1 MSAVQYVGL
10 DVHQASTSYAVQD
23 GEGRCV
29 EEGVLATDSSRLA
42 GWVGGLG
49 PGVQL
54 TFEEGPYA
62 DWLYELLEPLVA
74 RLVVA
79 NARRH
84 LGTGEGKSD
93 RLDARDLAERL
104 RGGFLVP
111 VYHDRSRL
119 RDLQHLVDG
128 YRTLVQDSVR
138 LQNRQSALARSRG
151 LSVDAV
157 LSGDASLGST
167 GTKQR
172 FAWLTDELAQI
183 TVLRETAYKAVVQAS
198 RRSAACRLLATVPG
212 FGPIRSA
219 IVVAKVRTP
228 HRFRT
233 RRQLWKYAGLAVV
246 THSSS
251 DYVAGPRGLERRRW
265 QATRGLNRHY
275 SRALKET
282 FKSAALD
289 ASRRGALQPAY
300 EARLAAGQRPEMATL
315 TMARKLAATCLAIWK
330 RGEPFDASKLTDH
343 PNIQVGPEMR

>member
-1 MSAVQYVGL
+1 MDKDQYVGW
-10 DVHQASTSYAVQD
+10 DVHQASTSYAVLD
-23 GEGRCV
+23 GAGRLV
-29 EEGVLATDSSRLA
+29 EEGVLATDPARLA
-42 GWVGGLG
+42 SWVSGLG
-49 PGVQL
+49 SGVHL

-62 DWLYELLEPLVA
+62 AWLYELIEPLVA
-74 RLVVA
+74 ELVVA
-79 NARRH
+79 NPRRH

-104 RGGFLVP
+104 RGGFLVG

-138 LQNRQSALARSRG
+138 LQNRRSALARSRG
-151 LSVDAV
+151 LSVDEV
-157 LSGDASLGST
+157 LSGASLGSRT
-167 GTKQR
+167 AEQR
-172 FAWLTDELAQI
+172 LAWLTDELAAI
-183 TVLRETAYKAVVQAS
+183 TALRKTAYDTVAQAS
-198 RRSAACRLLATVPG
+198 RRSEACRLLATVPG

-233 RRQLWKYAGLAVV
+233 KRQLWKYAGLAVV

-251 DYVAGPRGLERRRW
+251 DYVVGTRGLERRRW

-275 SRALKET
+275 SRTLKET
-282 FKSAALD
+282 FKSAAMD
-289 ASRRGALQPAY
+289 ASRRGALRPDY

-315 TMARKLAATCLAIWK
+315 TLARKLAAICLALWK
-330 RGEPFDASKLTDH
+330 RGETFDVRKIAQQAVT
-343 PNIQVGPEMR
+343 QVGPEAG